1 MRYSFPSD
9 RLSFILFLAFFLP
22 HLANSQGN
30 APKTAQPGI
39 VDTGAKAELFGPG
52 VISSGADEWATSFTP
67 DGRTVYFS
75 RGGAYWTIVSST
87 LKEGKWMKAQVAPF
101 SGRWRDTDPFVSP
114 DGRRLFFV
122 SNRPLE
128 GAPQDK
134 PQASIHIWYVDEV
147 AGIWGMPHRLDSL
160 INLGGVSNYA
170 PSVSANGTLYFC
182 SRDREGHSGMQSY
195 YSIWQGD
202 HYDKPQLLQ
211 IEGLAETQDPFIA
224 PDESYLV
231 LLSGNDIYIA
241 WRRGNGWSAAENLG
255 ANVNNGDGNS
265 SPYVARDG
273 KTLYYSSNRIK
284 GFYKRD
290 PQHHALNA
298 DELNKENEGPF
309 NGRGNILM
317 IPIHL
322 PKAS

>member
-1 MRYSFPSD
+1 MHYSSFIIRR
-9 RLSFILFLAFFLP
+9 RLSFLLVFVTIIT
-22 HLANSQGN
+22 ANVQGN
-30 APKTAQPGI
+30 AQTSAHPGI
-39 VDTGAKAELFGPG
+39 VDTGAKAELFGRG

-67 DGRTVYFS
+67 DGRTIYFS

-87 LKEGKWMKAQVAPF
+87 MKDGKWMKAQVAPF

-134 PQASIHIWYVDEV
+134 PQTSIHIWYVDET
-147 AGIWGMPHRLDSL
+147 AGKWGTPHRLDSS
-160 INLGGVSNYA
+160 INLSGVSNYA

-182 SRDREGHSGMQSY
+182 SRDREGHSGMNSY
-195 YSIWQGD
+195 YSTWRGD
-202 HYDKPQLLQ
+202 HYDKPQLVQ
-211 IEGLAETQDPFIA
+211 IDSLAETQDPFIA
-224 PDESYLV
+224 ADERYLV
-231 LLSGNDIYIA
+231 FLSGNDIYIA
-241 WRRGNGWSAAENLG
+241 WRRGNGWSAAEKLG

-298 DELNKENEGPF
+298 DELIKENESPF

-317 IPIHL
+317 IPIHI